1 MVPPNHDPPSPPSP
15 SPRDRLETLRERAER
30 ADALLNGAAETAA
43 PPTSPPTAPLSSTTP
58 EAATPAVPDPPA
70 ASTGQKVWLGLGLTL
85 LSGLGTLPVL
95 LILWAVGATIGVVFI
110 AEALER
116 TRGLAPATFGG
127 VFWLA
132 CAFVVLLVILEIA
145 TWFAPKGDAR
155 ARRGCL
161 TALLTRP
168 LVAVLL
174 LFLPCVLLVRCDLG
188 GTDVPDILT
197 TTALLCALGYGLFVL
212 PIAFVSLTLR
222 LARWLWRFGQR
233 SSFRSGLVAGVGAVL
248 GALLP
253 TCMVCTPSDQ
263 DADDL
268 DEPFA
273 QILERGIGHLA
284 DEIDRK
290 GLMEG
295 SLSGLADAS
304 TLIPGT
310 TGPWKLPQP
319 QPPLE
324 SRLRTC
330 VERLTA
336 ASRRLATVEQAV
348 RWLIANRRA
357 DHDTANAVAYGT
369 VFAVCRKHAREAVT
383 GDLDQYFWRS
393 VKNNYCKDLG
403 RNALAQCS
411 SLDTLDARCDGL
423 PSSSGEQLD
432 AAVDLRA
439 RLCRLDEEN
448 RDIVLRDF
456 KGDTSEQI
464 AAARGLTAGTVR
476 KRLERAYKK
485 MAPN

>member
-1 MVPPNHDPPSPPSP
+1 M
-15 SPRDRLETLRERAER
+15 
-30 ADALLNGAAETAA
+30 
-43 PPTSPPTAPLSSTTP
+43 
-58 EAATPAVPDPPA
+58 
-70 ASTGQKVWLGLGLTL
+70 GLGLTL
-85 LSGLGTLPVL
+85 LTGLGTLPAL
-95 LILWAVGATIGVVFI
+95 LILWALGAMFGVVLI

-127 VFWLA
+127 AFWLA
-132 CAFVVLLVILEIA
+132 CGFVVLLVLIEMA
-145 TWFAPKGDAR
+145 TWFAPRGDKR

-174 LFLPCVLLVRCDLG
+174 LFLPCILLVRCDLG

-197 TTALLCALGYGLFVL
+197 TTALLCTLGYGLFVL
-212 PIAFVSLTLR
+212 PIAFVALTLR

-233 SSFRSGLVAGVGAVL
+233 SSFRSGLVAGVGVVL

-253 TCMVCTPSDQ
+253 TCMVCTPPDHE
-263 DADDL
+263 ADDPN
-268 DEPFA
+268 EPFT
-273 QILERGIGHLA
+273 QIFERGIGHLG

-310 TGPWKLPQP
+310 TGPWKLPLQE
-319 QPPLE
+319 PPNE
-324 SRLRTC
+324 SRLRRC
-330 VERLTA
+330 VEGFTA
-336 ASRRLATVEQAV
+336 AAHRLATVEQAV
-348 RWLIANRRA
+348 RWLVANRRA

-403 RNALAQCS
+403 RNPLAQCS
-411 SLDTLDARCDGL
+411 SFDTLDARCDGL

-432 AAVDLRA
+432 AAMDLRA
-439 RLCRLDEEN
+439 RLCRLDDEN

-464 AAARGLTAGTVR
+464 GAARGLTAGTVR
-476 KRLERAYKK
+476 KRLERAYNK